1 MKKVNVFVSSTC
13 YDLSQVRM
21 DMSDF
26 ISNLGH
32 QPFLSEF
39 DNFPV
44 NPNEQTITNCISN
57 VKNEADIFILII
69 GNRYGSVLETGKSIT
84 NLEFLTAK
92 NKNIPIYIF
101 IDKKVLNAL
110 TFWKSNKEGVF
121 TNIVDNVQIFEFIQ
135 DIRENFKLWTFEFE
149 KAQDIT
155 TTLKSQLTYLFKESL
170 NLRSKMS
177 QLDSS
182 FLSLPLSNKALSIAI
197 EKQDYFEILFLS
209 QILIDELNKY
219 EHLKND
225 YTYGIFLQSNIKH
238 VLENHEILNWSSQRF
253 KNLINITKSI
263 ENLFNK
269 PLKIYY
275 GEPGIS
281 SDLKGLY
288 YVAKTY
294 GKIFESLVNL
304 TIEISS
310 TNVPEES
317 IKIRNIISKFLKIL
331 IDEMWNYPFIYNNL
345 LEDWNKKSFIGV
357 KSEDLSFNISLKLD
371 PEISIE
377 FKNAIDEYAEFY
389 KSIQ

>member
-57 VKNEADIFILII
+57 VKNEADVFILII

-177 QLDSS
+177 QLDSN